1 MLSEVV
7 CGQRLTNNFVV
18 SSVVVKSFRFK
29 LRNRGLQVRVLPGVF
44 RAVVSSK
51 SLARPPSKPNAVR
64 RGANHHKVRRQAW
77 FARGLTAGRLSLA
90 QHLSARIKREP
101 YFWRQPR
108 QTAAA
113 SMPVGDEPTNS
124 IIL

>member
-1 MLSEVV
+1 MEARAQGYHREKMACRRGAVHVGLN
-7 CGQRLTNNFVV
+7 R
-18 SSVVVKSFRFK
+18 FRELAPANADRQK
-29 LRNRGLQVRVLPGVF
+29 V
-44 RAVVSSK
+44 AVTLFAK

-64 RGANHHKVRRQAW
+64 RGVNHHTTRRPAW

-90 QHLSARIKREP
+90 VHSSARIKREP

-108 QTAAA
+108 ETTAG

>member
-1 MLSEVV
+1 VYFGRLVAVNEPDGLRRSALTVV
-7 CGQRLTNNFVV
+7 
-18 SSVVVKSFRFK
+18 
-29 LRNRGLQVRVLPGVF
+29 
-44 RAVVSSK
+44 
-51 SLARPPSKPNAVR
+51 SKPNAVR

-90 QHLSARIKREP
+90 VHSSARIKREP

-108 QTAAA
+108 ETTAGSA
-113 SMPVGDEPTNS
+113 PVGDEPTNS